1 LPRESLGATR
11 YEVEKEKRE
20 TRFLRGKGPLI
31 YPETRRPDMSGL
43 IGIHHYRKE
52 AKVCWFK

>member
-1 LPRESLGATR
+1 MREFR
-11 YEVEKEKRE
+11 V
-20 TRFLRGKGPLI
+20 LRGKGPLI